1 MVLSAIKMTD
11 HDIRIVQ
18 GNLSAK
24 ERQQMGSALIF
35 APLPFGDVA
44 IGIVRIFIGA
54 VINQGMCTCFQT
66 DILERLIGHLRSNP
80 EAGEGIALHDVAGKL
95 VVLEETDA
103 PHFQIELAGFARV

>member
-24 ERQQMGSALIF
+24 EREQMGTALIF
-35 APLPFGDVA
+35 ASLPFGDVA

-54 VINQGMCTCFQT
+54 MINQRMGTRFQT
-66 DILERLIGHLRSNP
+66 DIFQWLISHLWGNP
-80 EAGEGIALHDVAGKL
+80 ETGEGIALHDVAGKL

-103 PHFQIELAGFARV
+103 SHFQIEFAGFARV